1 MLHEEP
7 CASHSQYRRL
17 QNVCHREAKSW
28 FRLLTDCGQSYYRE
42 QWDHPYKE
50 GSSLF
55 RFHFSVANILQSP
68 VVRYLK
74 LHTSAVHKFK
84 RLNEIKEEY
93 MHARPK

>member
-1 MLHEEP
+1 MP
-7 CASHSQYRRL
+7 
-17 QNVCHREAKSW
+17 HREAKSW

-68 VVRYLK
+68 VPAKHNIAMSRLVVRPYCVVGV
-74 LHTSAVHKFK
+74 THKD
-84 RLNEIKEEY
+84 
-93 MHARPK
+93 PDS